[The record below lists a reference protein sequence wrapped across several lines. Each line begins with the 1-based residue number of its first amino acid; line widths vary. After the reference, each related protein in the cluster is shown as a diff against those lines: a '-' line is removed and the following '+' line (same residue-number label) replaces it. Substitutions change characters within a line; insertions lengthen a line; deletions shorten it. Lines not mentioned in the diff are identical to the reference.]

1 MLSVASAK
9 KLSTYFDR
17 YPKKYLWLAAAFVG
31 TLARVV
37 IARFGHNED
46 FYNWT
51 WNATVLRDG
60 GSVYSGDVPYG
71 YGPFWMFV
79 LRFADLIQSIFPE
92 NRKIFRLV
100 IILILTFAD
109 LLIAAI
115 IARKF
120 SQYAGLLFFLNPIS
134 IIITGYHNQF
144 DNIAILA
151 ALVAV
156 LYFDS
161 EPSESKSRNL
171 YLGLALIGLSLAVKQ
186 ILLFFPVWLF
196 FRNGTFKQRI
206 TRGAAPYV
214 VYIACFIPWA
224 TSIARAEIIFEEV
237 FLQRRGRSGI
247 LLNLFGADY
256 AGTIQGSSYSDL
268 IRKVVFASWLLG
280 IFAFGWIMRN
290 RSLIHSLIVYLLL
303 MVGLAPAYSQQQ
315 LILPLIALFVYATI
329 ELKVFYL
336 LTLLFMIQNSDELG
350 YEFLFPH
357 FFRLNGTIYAWLQV
371 LLLIFALRIVF
382 PDHPQNLKSRHLQS
396 ALKLD

>member
-1 MLSVASAK
+1 MASAK

-17 YPKKYLWLAAAFVG
+17 YPKKYLWLAAVFVG
-31 TLARVV
+31 ALARIV
-37 IARFGHNED
+37 IARLGHNED

-79 LRFADLIQSIFPE
+79 LRFADLIQNLFPD
-92 NRKIFRLV
+92 NRKVFRLA
-100 IILILTFAD
+100 IILILTITD
-109 LLIAAI
+109 LLIATI
-115 IARKF
+115 IAHKF
-120 SQYAGLLFFLNPIS
+120 SHYAALLFFLNPVS

-144 DNIAILA
+144 DNIAILI

-156 LYFDS
+156 IYFNS
-161 EPSESKSRNL
+161 EQSESKSRNL

-186 ILLFFPVWLF
+186 ILLFVPVWLF

-206 TRGAAPYV
+206 TRGAVPYV

-224 TSIARAEIIFEEV
+224 TSIARIEIIFEEV
-237 FLQRRGRSGI
+237 FLQRRGRPGVI
-247 LLNLFGADY
+247 RNLGGATYVEPTFDLNYGRMGFYL
-256 AGTIQGSSYSDL
+256 SYL
-268 IRKVVFASWLLG
+268 IWVIG

-371 LLLIFALRIVF
+371 LLLIFALRLVF
-382 PDHPQNLKSRHLQS
+382 PNHPQNLKSRHLQT

>member
-1 MLSVASAK
+1 MASAK

-17 YPKKYLWLAAAFVG
+17 YPKKYLWLAAVFVG
-31 TLARVV
+31 TLARIV
-37 IARFGHNED
+37 IARLGHNED

-79 LRFADLIQSIFPE
+79 LRFADLIQNLFPD
-92 NRKIFRLV
+92 NRKVFRLA
-100 IILILTFAD
+100 IILILTITD
-109 LLIAAI
+109 LLIATI
-115 IARKF
+115 IAHKF
-120 SQYAGLLFFLNPIS
+120 SHYAALLFFLNPVS

-144 DNIAILA
+144 DNIAILI

-156 LYFDS
+156 IYFNS
-161 EPSESKSRNL
+161 EQSESKSRNL

-186 ILLFFPVWLF
+186 ILLFVPVWLF

-206 TRGAAPYV
+206 TRGAVPYV

-224 TSIARAEIIFEEV
+224 TSIARIEIIFEEV
-237 FLQRRGRSGI
+237 FLQRRGRPGVI
-247 LLNLFGADY
+247 RNLGGATYVEPTFDLNYGRMGFYL
-256 AGTIQGSSYSDL
+256 SYL
-268 IRKVVFASWLLG
+268 IWVIG

-371 LLLIFALRIVF
+371 LLLIFALRLVF
-382 PDHPQNLKSRHLQS
+382 PNHPQNLKSRHLQT

>member
-1 MLSVASAK
+1 MASAK

-51 WNATVLRDG
+51 WNATLLRDG

-206 TRGAAPYV
+206 TRGAVPYV

-224 TSIARAEIIFEEV
+224 TSIARIEIIFEEV
-237 FLQRRGRSGI
+237 FLQRRGRPGVI
-247 LLNLFGADY
+247 RNLGGATYVEPTFDLNYGRMGFYL
-256 AGTIQGSSYSDL
+256 SYL
-268 IRKVVFASWLLG
+268 IWVIG

-371 LLLIFALRIVF
+371 LLLIFALRLVF
-382 PDHPQNLKSRHLQS
+382 PNHPQNLKSRRLQT